1 MTMYLEYRDP
11 IGLKKEVPI
20 VAARAVDSENGDM
33 LVLWVRQEYQE
44 DEEADIDLDFDDTD
58 SNW

>member
-1 MTMYLEYRDP
+1 MYLEYRDP